1 MSTIPLSVPAESEA
15 NACLRGRTTPPPPSS
30 ASAPV
35 STMDLDGGFFAEP
48 LMDFNFPEMLAGDL
62 GKSEAIFRSRNL
74 TAGAPA
80 TELADDGSKR
90 SYSLQ
95 DGSERHLQSLAH
107 HDMSQAQLLQTP
119 KPRASPPLTQ
129 PDTQPRKSSESLHSV
144 DSDCSGAMEPPS
156 IRTARDVSA
165 HPSHS
170 STTSAMP
177 IPVVKHAS
185 DSWIDLDLDDIM
197 ARDRRHS
204 LSHISLQPPLPLA
217 QAPSPAR
224 TVNPDDFRSM
234 SLGSKLSPAKP
245 NGLYSALNAHPK
257 MPPCLARA
265 ITSPIVVNQFP
276 GGPLI
281 QPAEVP
287 TRRSSLR
294 ATTMPRIPDIPIPM
308 PTRTP
313 PSPDQ
318 PDNGNFAVVSPRG
331 PPTPPEKEFQPR
343 NSQESV
349 SAFDQEDDYQDIAD
363 FSSQDQGNG
372 LHIVSSPKIQIEEWL
387 NSSMDLG
394 SSHKRHPSSEF
405 GTRIPVPSEVL
416 DTLRVSVQCFPE
428 TMLLCSSF
436 SIETLRGHSRKFKYG
451 TVDLTSESEVSLA
464 LPSSQSQRPSK
475 WKWLTTKRQTDPTS
489 PKNQPRSQPY
499 PEAAT
504 PTMSPVRPGDS
515 DWRAIRKIFPQ
526 GSDYLCDALYA
537 HIVAYNYI
545 TSLCPRTPVIIPPST
560 PRPASRPSSR
570 PKSMAVSR
578 PASRPTSKSSYS
590 SSTLSSD
597 LSPARS
603 RASDS
608 TRVPRKAASI
618 LGMHTETTSPTIP
631 FPEFPSAAGAS
642 SRTSTMA
649 SNKRSFAASRRPT
662 DGTKAF
668 CSAAN
673 RSADDHDASLKE
685 LRLGL
690 ARCVARLVATLRVTS
705 SSYSE
710 LGSPDGSPP
719 KRNVSVDPFFIRS
732 LCELVRACEEGDR

>member
-1 MSTIPLSVPAESEA
+1 MFTVPVSVPAESEA
-15 NACLRGRTTPPPPSS
+15 NGRLRGRSMPPPSS
-30 ASAPV
+30 SESASM
-35 STMDLDGGFFAEP
+35 STMDLDVDFFAEP

-62 GKSEAIFRSRNL
+62 GKSEAVFRSRNL

-95 DGSERHLQSLAH
+95 DSPERPLQSLTH
-107 HDMSQAQLLQTP
+107 RDMSPRQSLQMP

-129 PDTQPRKSSESLHSV
+129 PDTQPRKSSDSV
-144 DSDCSGAMEPPS
+144 RSADSDCSGAMEPPS

-165 HPSHS
+165 AASYS

-177 IPVVKHAS
+177 ASVAKHAN
-185 DSWIDLDLDDIM
+185 DSWIDLDLDDIL
-197 ARDRRHS
+197 ARERRHS

-224 TVNPDDFRSM
+224 TVDPNDFRSM
-234 SLGSKLSPAKP
+234 SLGTKLSPAKP
-245 NGLYSALNAHPK
+245 NGLYSAFHAHPK
-257 MPPCLARA
+257 TPPHLARA
-265 ITSPIVVNQFP
+265 ITSPIVTNQFP
-276 GGPLI
+276 GGPRI

-294 ATTMPRIPDIPIPM
+294 ATNLPRIPDIPM

-318 PDNGNFAVVSPRG
+318 PDNGSFAVVPPRG

-343 NSQESV
+343 HSQEDESM
-349 SAFDQEDDYQDIAD
+349 FDQEDDYQDMAD
-363 FSSQDQGNG
+363 FSSQDQANG
-372 LHIVSSPKIQIEEWL
+372 LHIVSSPQIQIEEWL
-387 NSSMDLG
+387 NSSTDLG

-436 SIETLRGHSRKFKYG
+436 SIETLRGHSRKFKYVA
-451 TVDLTSESEVSLA
+451 VDLPSDSEVSLA
-464 LPSSQSQRPSK
+464 LASSQPQRPSK
-475 WKWLTTKRQTDPTS
+475 WKWLTSKRQPDPTS
-489 PKNQPRSQPY
+489 PKNQSRPQPY
-499 PEAAT
+499 PEAAA
-504 PTMSPVRPGDS
+504 PAMSPVRPGDT
-515 DWRAIRKIFPQ
+515 DWRAIRKIFPM
-526 GSDYLCDALYA
+526 GSDCLCDALYA
-537 HIVAYNYI
+537 HMVAYNYI
-545 TSLCPRTPVIIPPST
+545 TSLCPRTPILVPPST
-560 PRPASRPSSR
+560 PRPASRPSPR
-570 PKSMAVSR
+570 PKSMIVPR
-578 PASRPTSKSSYS
+578 PPSRPTSKSSYS
-590 SSTLSSD
+590 SSTFSSD
-597 LSPARS
+597 LSPVLS

-618 LGMHTETTSPTIP
+618 LGMHTDAPSPTIP
-631 FPEFPSAAGAS
+631 FPEFPAAAG
-642 SRTSTMA
+642 SRTSTIV
-649 SNKRSFAASRRPT
+649 SKKSFAASRRPT
-662 DGTKAF
+662 DSTKAF
-668 CSAAN
+668 GSAAN

-705 SSYSE
+705 SE
-710 LGSPDGSPP
+710 PGPDGAP
-719 KRNVSVDPFFIRS
+719 KKNVQVDPFFIRS